1 MDNRIFETLG
11 VVRILKINPEDHLIE
26 LAGRMGKLGI
36 RTKEDYLSYK
46 QAISE
51 HITYLADEQ
60 RASKAFEKKLKND
73 GLGDSPAYSD
83 SRQSR
88 MYTRS
93 DIHAL
98 HRLMDLAK
106 QWSVHAKN
114 GDPEMIQTMQEM
126 VKRDM
131 KEIGPVRNRISD
143 LNLKIAELDQ
153 SLGHKAHE
161 MYVLRKAI
169 EKLGKE
175 RETLSKRKRVMKE
188 DFNRE
193 STRQIMLVQG
203 TGRMQQRIN
212 EAMKRLE
219 DQNENNEISI

>member
-11 VVRILKINPEDHLIE
+11 AVRILKINPEDQLIE

-73 GLGDSPAYSD
+73 GLGDSLAYSG
-83 SRQSR
+83 SRQAR
-88 MYTRS
+88 MYARN

-106 QWSVHAKN
+106 QWSVYAKN

-153 SLGHKAHE
+153 SLGQKANE
-161 MYVLRKAI
+161 MYVLRKAV

-175 RETLSKRKRVMKE
+175 HESLSRMKKGLKEGFDRET
-188 DFNRE
+188 
-193 STRQIMLVQG
+193 TRQFMLVQG

>member
-11 VVRILKINPEDHLIE
+11 AARTLKINPEDQLIE

-36 RTKEDYLSYK
+36 RSKEDYLSYK
-46 QAISE
+46 RVLSE

-60 RASKAFEKKLKND
+60 RANKAFEKKLKED
-73 GLGDSPAYSD
+73 GLGDSLAYSG
-83 SRQSR
+83 SRQAR
-88 MYTRS
+88 MYARN

-143 LNLKIAELDQ
+143 LNMTISELDQ
-153 SLGHKAHE
+153 SLGQKADE
-161 MYVLRKAI
+161 MSALRKAV

-175 RETLSKRKRVMKE
+175 MEALSRRKRGLKE
-188 DFNRE
+188 DLQRE
-193 STRQIMLVQG
+193 SNKQIMLVQG
-203 TGRMQQRIN
+203 TGRLQQKIN

-219 DQNENNEISI
+219 DQNDNNEISI

>member
-11 VVRILKINPEDHLIE
+11 AVRILKINPEDQLIE

-36 RTKEDYLSYK
+36 RSKEDYLSYK
-46 QAISE
+46 RVLSE

-60 RASKAFEKKLKND
+60 RANKAFEKKLKED
-73 GLGDSPAYSD
+73 GLGDSLAYSG
-83 SRQSR
+83 SRQAR
-88 MYTRS
+88 MYARN

-131 KEIGPVRNRISD
+131 KKIGPLRNHISD
-143 LNLKIAELDQ
+143 LNMHISELDQ
-153 SLGHKAHE
+153 SLGQKADE
-161 MYVLRKAI
+161 MSALRKAV

-175 RETLSKRKRVMKE
+175 MEALSRRKRGLKE
-188 DFNRE
+188 DLQRE
-193 STRQIMLVQG
+193 SNKQIMLVQG
-203 TGRMQQRIN
+203 TGRLQQKIN

-219 DQNENNEISI
+219 DQNDNNEISI